1 VWGRPVP
8 PRKGWHLTE
17 MFEAMHRRDL
27 RALWVFGEN
36 PAQSEANAG
45 HAIHALQGLDHLVVQ
60 DLFLTKTAA
69 LAHVVLP
76 GTASWCESEGTVTN
90 SERRVQRCRK
100 ALAAPPGTMD
110 DVTIFHEVA
119 ARLGVDLGV
128 PTPAAA
134 WEELRRVSPMHAGMS
149 YARLDTLD
157 GLQWPCPTEDHPG
170 TTFLHAWLWDDEV
183 PTTLPTGSRRAAFH
197 PVDWEPV
204 AEPPDAVF
212 PMTLTTGR
220 KLDAFNTGVQ
230 SGALG
235 APLTRHEALE
245 LGPED
250 AARLGLT
257 AGARVRVVSRRGAV
271 ETVVRL
277 DPHLRPGLCFLTF
290 HFPHEVDTN
299 VLTTDVW
306 DRKAGTAEFKAAA
319 VRVEAL

>member
-1 VWGRPVP
+1 VLSLIDLALATGHVGRWGSGLNPLRGQNNVQGGGDMGALPHKLPGFRDVEDPEHRATVEAVWGSAGARPG
-8 PRKGWHLTE
+8 RGWHLTE

-27 RALWVFGEN
+27 RALWGVRRK
-36 PAQSEANAG
+36 PPRSPRPNAG

-170 TTFLHAWLWDDEV
+170 HD
-183 PTTLPTGSRRAAFH
+183 LP
-197 PVDWEPV
+197 
-204 AEPPDAVF
+204 
-212 PMTLTTGR
+212 
-220 KLDAFNTGVQ
+220 
-230 SGALG
+230 
-235 APLTRHEALE
+235 
-245 LGPED
+245 
-250 AARLGLT
+250 ARLAVG
-257 AGARVRVVSRRGAV
+257 RRGADHPADRQPARGV
-271 ETVVRL
+271 PPGRL
-277 DPHLRPGLCFLTF
+277 GARRRATGRRLPHDADHGPQARRVQHG
-290 HFPHEVDTN
+290 
-299 VLTTDVW
+299 
-306 DRKAGTAEFKAAA
+306 GA
-319 VRVEAL
+319 VRRARGPP